1 MIPELPPGIFSMFMN
16 LWSVLRSTYVT
27 VYEWVVTFS
36 INIAGEDINLLYIF
50 IGSGVFVYMSYCLI
64 RWVISP

>member
-27 VYEWVVTFS
+27 VYEWVVAFS
-36 INIAGEDINLLYIF
+36 INIAGENINLLYIF
-50 IGSGVFVYMSYCLI
+50 IGSGVFVYMGYRLI